1 MAETKDTFTIIN
13 EGPIMVVSFHGS
25 GFLDEEKID
34 LIGKDL
40 VAALSAVPKP
50 LVVLDMSNV
59 RFCSSSIIGK
69 FVVLYKTIV
78 GLDGKVKFAGL
89 EKSIGKVFRV
99 TKLDRLFEVHTD
111 VASALKSF
119 S

>member
-1 MAETKDTFTIIN
+1 MADTKDTFTIKN

-40 VAALSAVPKP
+40 IAALSAAPKP

-59 RFCSSSIIGK
+59 RFCSSSILGK
-69 FVVLYKTIV
+69 FVALYKTVV
-78 GLDGKVKFAGL
+78 GLGGKIKFAAL
-89 EKSIGKVFRV
+89 EKSISELFRV
-99 TKLDRLFEVHTD
+99 TKLDRLFEVHPD
-111 VASALKSF
+111 VRSAVKSF
-119 S
+119 N